1 MTDAIDTSKNQQ
13 EKKTKPRRKDIINAL
28 LFIEATSPEN
38 PCRLEQMGL
47 NLIDYQKRIDFLIK
61 NKIICTVSLEDH
73 DEELYYLDYEYYK
86 EFKTQEDKRFFLT
99 IVSIVIPGILFILLG
114 IVWLVL

>member
-1 MTDAIDTSKNQQ
+1 MTDAKEMSKNQQ
-13 EKKTKPRRKDIINAL
+13 EKKTKPRRKDIIDAL

-38 PCRLEQMGL
+38 PCKLEQMGL
-47 NLIDYQKRIDFLIK
+47 NLIYYRKRIDFLIK
-61 NKIICTVSLEDH
+61 NKIIRSVYLKDR

-86 EFKTQEDKRFFLT
+86 EFRTQEDKIFFLI